1 MSKDPTQIIADIQA
15 RISSRPPK
23 DKPERP
29 ATVTRLPFWPH
40 ALRAAPSGA
49 FRSALFPALGRGQ
62 RRWLRDETI
71 FSVTGVTVTFRGE
84 QFDQSD
90 LDVLLEIWHRLRD
103 QDGEVEFSANNMLQ
117 ALGRQAGTSGYD
129 WLHAVIFRLT
139 AGTVNISDHGNDY
152 FGHLIEGGARDKAT
166 KRYALSVNAKFAQLF
181 RAAWSTLDMDQRR
194 SLKTPTARSL
204 HAYLSSHRDPGP
216 HRIVTLI
223 GIAGLT
229 GKNAKATVTKALAEL
244 ETVGF
249 LSAWSVNKD
258 LVTLHR
264 AVDNSGLDLA

>member
-71 FSVTGVTVTFRGE
+71 FSVKGVTVTFRGE

-103 QDGEVEFSANNMLQ
+103 QDGAVEFAANDMLL
-117 ALGRQAGTSGYD
+117 ALGRQVGKSGRD
-129 WLHAVIFRLT
+129 WLRSVITRLV
-139 AGTVNISDHGNDY
+139 AGTVNIADHGTEY
-152 FGHLIEGGARDKAT
+152 TGHLVDDSERDKAT
-166 KRYALSVNAKFAQLF
+166 KRYVLSVNAKFARLF
-181 RAAWSTLDMDQRR
+181 RAAWSTLDIDQRR
-194 SLKTPTARSL
+194 VLKTPTARSL
-204 HAYLSSHRDPGP
+204 HAYLSSHREPGP
-216 HRIVTLI
+216 HKVITLI

-229 GKNAKATVTKALAEL
+229 GVNARTTVKKALAEL
-244 ETVGF
+244 QAIGF
-249 LSAWSVNKD
+249 LSAWSIDKD
-258 LVTLHR
+258 LVMLRR
-264 AVDNSGLDLA
+264 AVDNSG